1 MPEQAQDGILLSMQR
16 AINEAQECM
25 EEYRLRRMKAYF
37 SPEGKPLT
45 ERFVLFGGKTFEV
58 PRYSL
63 VPQACLAIDEV
74 RLRYAYPA
82 GAAEAKAFREA
93 GTAESRG
100 KKPSPVRTFFSTLW
114 GKLRPGKRE
123 KQELI
128 EVTVVFKG
136 SGK

>member
-1 MPEQAQDGILLSMQR
+1 MPGQAQEGILLSMQR
-16 AINEAQECM
+16 AINEARGCM
-25 EEYRLRRMKAYF
+25 EEYQLERMKGYF

-45 ERFVLFGGKTFEV
+45 ERVGLSGGKILEV
-58 PRYSL
+58 PRCSL
-63 VPQACLAIDEV
+63 VPQTCLAIDEV

-82 GAAEAKAFREA
+82 GAAEARFFREA
-93 GTAESRG
+93 GAAESQG
-100 KKPSPVRTFFSTLW
+100 KKPSPVRAFFSRLW
-114 GKLRPGKRE
+114 GKLRPGKRK